1 MGSGGGED
9 EKPGN
14 EVVLADLFESNA
26 RAAKRESANETIRE
40 RLGQWCVCVRNVSP
54 LVDWSYFCNAQAALG
69 TRIGRGGIEKNF
81 PYLSLF
87 FSRAM

>member
-1 MGSGGGED
+1 MRN
-9 EKPGN
+9 PRN

-54 LVDWSYFCNAQAALG
+54 LVDWSYFCNAQAVLG

-87 FSRAM
+87 FSRAPFNSLK